1 MVNNKKMSDKGK
13 LHRGEKWERA
23 RAWALANNK
32 PDNVSNDSNK
42 MVDVEFYLDSLK
54 ETKSKKEK

>member
-1 MVNNKKMSDKGK
+1 MSDKGK
-13 LHRGEKWERA
+13 LARGEKWETTRK
-23 RAWALANNK
+23 WALANNK
-32 PDNVSNDSNK
+32 PDTVSNDPNK